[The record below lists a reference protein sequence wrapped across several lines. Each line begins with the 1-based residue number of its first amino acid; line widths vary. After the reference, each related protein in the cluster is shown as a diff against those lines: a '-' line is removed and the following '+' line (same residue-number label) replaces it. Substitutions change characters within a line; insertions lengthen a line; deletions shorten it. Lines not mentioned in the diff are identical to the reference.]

1 MIDALGRKDRVAG
14 GGGHRGA
21 RLPNPCGL
29 LGRPTR
35 NRRRH
40 RARSRAVV
48 VRAGRR
54 GPVHRFGPAGV
65 DRFTAAVDRLAAA
78 ARTGSAPT
86 NLEELPDFGAAE
98 LVTLRESLV
107 PDAQ

>member
-1 MIDALGRKDRVAG
+1 MAATEQLAYQPLRPAG
-14 GGGHRGA
+14 SSNA
-21 RLPNPCGL
+21 QTAPQ
-29 LGRPTR
+29 
-35 NRRRH
+35 
-40 RARSRAVV
+40 
-48 VRAGRR
+48 RR
-54 GPVHRFGPAGV
+54 GVGLSWFGPGGV
-65 DRFTAAVDRLAAA
+65 DRFTAALDQLAAA